1 MYNPFKILTFIP
13 WINTQWSI
21 NYRNNNKNLWKA
33 LTIIKVLELS
43 HYREKVM
50 RVDWKNGMIFRPL
63 FTILFFGDKAR
74 YSFL

>member
-1 MYNPFKILTFIP
+1 MYNALKILTFIP

-21 NYRNNNKNLWKA
+21 NYKNNNKNLCKA

-43 HYREKVM
+43 HYRERVM
-50 RVDWKNGMIFRPL
+50 RVDWKNGMIFRHL